1 MSRSSLGV
9 VACVAGLALV
19 SRAQFFNFNIGGGMP
34 PPAAVKGQVRLEPAP
49 AGGGIPGS
57 GVCT

>member
-19 SRAQFFNFNIGGGMP
+19 ARAQFFNFNIGIITHTDFCIINILIYNCW
-34 PPAAVKGQVRLEPAP
+34 V
-49 AGGGIPGS
+49 INIFIHS
-57 GVCT
+57 IH